1 MLRDEIDDLYR
12 KSFRSVQDE
21 NQFPCS
27 VFDRYEFAKL
37 VAAREREHC
46 AARAAIALLGTLK
59 TTGDRVLHAI
69 RHRKT
74 DS

>member
-12 KSFRSVQDE
+12 KSFKSVQDE
-21 NQFPCS
+21 NSFPCS

-37 VAAREREHC
+37 VADKEREHC

-59 TTGDRVLHAI
+59 TTSDRVLMAI
-69 RHRKT
+69 SKRGEA
-74 DS
+74 